1 MFSSFRRSKILLLI
15 NVGAGALLAMSVF
28 LGACSDDDAM
38 PSDGGGDLVQGD
50 LLQGHDG
57 GSDGG
62 LDGHL
67 ADAGVDHMVADSGP
81 RACSQ
86 ALDLVPLTLASTYCV
101 GARVTTPAGTSAF
114 AFGPED
120 LVTFESGAAARS
132 FGVRRRAL
140 NLDGTT
146 LGSSTDVFSFTVAGT
161 QDLFSG
167 HYLAMAPTGGI
178 VAVGYT
184 LKDQSGGI
192 ELGAAGSAPTEIAG
206 TGNYDAIYLDADTL
220 LVNGQGLGAV
230 DKGHAVYAYKA
241 GAARALITDAGSFS
255 GFIAVG
261 AHVLFAGGYTTK
273 NEIWAFSLAEVK
285 AAIAGGTT
293 LSAKTDGDLVYAGP
307 ITDAATLGDD
317 LVFVDDDFVT
327 FNAVR
332 RVAITVTGDSVSAG
346 ATTDIVTPGTSG
358 AKVTGLSAQ
367 GLWLGLRFTTSATGG
382 VDTLA
387 LVRAK

>member
-1 MFSSFRRSKILLLI
+1 
-15 NVGAGALLAMSVF
+15 
-28 LGACSDDDAM
+28 
-38 PSDGGGDLVQGD
+38 
-50 LLQGHDG
+50 
-57 GSDGG
+57 
-62 LDGHL
+62 
-67 ADAGVDHMVADSGP
+67 
-81 RACSQ
+81 
-86 ALDLVPLTLASTYCV
+86 
-101 GARVTTPAGTSAF
+101 
-114 AFGPED
+114 
-120 LVTFESGAAARS
+120 
-132 FGVRRRAL
+132 

-346 ATTDIVTPGTSG
+346 ATSDIVTPGTSG